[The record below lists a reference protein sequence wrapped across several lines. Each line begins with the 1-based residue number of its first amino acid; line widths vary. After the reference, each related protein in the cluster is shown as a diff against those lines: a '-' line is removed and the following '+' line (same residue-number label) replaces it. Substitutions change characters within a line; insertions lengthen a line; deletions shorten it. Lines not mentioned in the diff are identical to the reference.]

1 MLPKYDALL
10 HLVLMI
16 LLPRVNEGKSQSDL
30 ALSDTHVLETL
41 NDLVNKHSNLR
52 LMFMD
57 SV

>member
-16 LLPRVNEGKSQSDL
+16 LLLRVNEGKSESDL
-30 ALSDTHVLETL
+30 ASRDTHVLETL